1 MAFRIQIVRAAA
13 RELAALPQPI
23 RRRVGRAI
31 SGLAA
36 DPRPPG
42 AKLLSGADRRWR
54 VRVGD
59 YRILYLIEDA
69 NSIVTVAKIGHRR
82 EVYRN

>member
-1 MAFRIQIVRAAA
+1 MAFRIEFVRSAA
-13 RELAALPQPI
+13 RELEALPQPI

-31 SGLAA
+31 GELAV

-59 YRILYLIEDA
+59 YRILYRIED
-69 NSIVTVAKIGHRR
+69 NLVLVVIVRVGHRSD
-82 EVYRN
+82 VYR